1 MTRHNR
7 RIAASTHWLCSAA
20 LAVAGGLYGN
30 GAGAQQAVGPGAQAS
45 GPPGADQGLQEV
57 VVTAQ
62 FRQQNLERAPVAISV
77 EDASMIEARSQT
89 DVTSIGMQAPNVTI
103 SPGGQGFGN
112 SASFFIRG
120 IGQQDSNPA
129 MEPGVG
135 VYVDDVYFPTVFGS
149 LFNLLDLDRIEIL
162 RGPQG
167 TTEGENALGG
177 AVKLY
182 SVKPNANTGA
192 DVQATTGSYRRLGLK
207 GVADIALIPDRLFLR
222 MSGLSDRQEGYQ
234 SRYDYACTH
243 PGSGLISYATNLD
256 CKLGTL
262 GGTDEKALRA
272 QLRWL
277 ASDAV
282 EVNLSAFGSRDDNE
296 SPAQT
301 LLYAGATAPSSVI
314 NGTSVQLSQRF
325 VPGNIFTS
333 YATFMDPQTGKS
345 FPPVST
351 TDMDVFSGTVDWKI
365 ADGLAFKSITAYQ
378 EYSGQFGFDSGDSP
392 VVISDQ
398 ENYQSNHT
406 FTQELRLNGSLGKAI
421 DYTVG
426 GFYLD
431 SRTRLDGEI
440 DLPAVALD
448 FLQHDEIPLKSEA
461 GYLSVTWHTTDKLSL
476 SGGLRHTHDDK
487 RYAFGRRNTDG
498 SAISG
503 IPGTPN
509 FLVGGLDGTS
519 ATAVYSHWD
528 YRLEADYQ
536 WTPGLMTYASWSTGF
551 KGGGVNP
558 RPYVAAEEVPFGP
571 ETMRAYEIGLKSQ
584 FLEQKVRANFAL
596 FRNNYDAIQETTS
609 ICPPPIPAVVPCD
622 IIINGGKGIIEGAE
636 AEIEARPVGAL
647 EIDASGSYLHFRYAS
662 LPPGTGLDMDN
673 TLPYS
678 PKYRGSLGIQYTIR
692 LGGYGS
698 LVPRVDA
705 SYQSSLYTTSE
716 NLATSLLSAYTL
728 VNGRLTWNA
737 SAPWQVALFVTNL
750 ADRRYLN
757 NLFPAASGFIEGAP
771 ARPREWGLSVRR
783 TF

>member
-1 MTRHNR
+1 
-7 RIAASTHWLCSAA
+7 
-20 LAVAGGLYGN
+20 
-30 GAGAQQAVGPGAQAS
+30 
-45 GPPGADQGLQEV
+45 
-57 VVTAQ
+57 
-62 FRQQNLERAPVAISV
+62 
-77 EDASMIEARSQT
+77 
-89 DVTSIGMQAPNVTI
+89 
-103 SPGGQGFGN
+103 
-112 SASFFIRG
+112 
-120 IGQQDSNPA
+120 

-135 VYVDDVYFPTVFGS
+135 VYIDDVYFPTVFGS

-167 TTEGENALGG
+167 TTEGENSLGG

-182 SVKPNANTGA
+182 SVKPNADTGA
-192 DVQATTGSYRRLGLK
+192 SVEATTGSFRRIGLK
-207 GVADIALIPDRLFLR
+207 GVADIALVPDRLFLR
-222 MSGLSDRQEGYQ
+222 LSGLSDRRDGYQ
-234 SRYDYACTH
+234 TRYDYACTH
-243 PGSGLISYATNLD
+243 PGSGLISYANNLD
-256 CKLGTL
+256 CVLGTL

-282 EVNLSAFGSRDDNE
+282 EVNLSAFASKDNNE
-296 SPAQT
+296 PPAQT
-301 LLYAGATAPSSVI
+301 LLYAGPGAPSSVI
-314 NGTSVQLSQRF
+314 NGTSVQLSPRF
-325 VPGNIFTS
+325 VPSSNFVS
-333 YATFMDPQTGKS
+333 YATFMDPGSGKS

-351 TDMDVFSGTVDWKI
+351 TQMDVFTGTVDWKI
-365 ADGLAFKSITAYQ
+365 ADGLSLKSITAYQ

-431 SRTRLDGEI
+431 SRTTLDGEI
-440 DLPAVALD
+440 DLPAVRLD
-448 FLQHDEIPLKSEA
+448 FIQHDLVPLKSVA
-461 GYLSVTWHTTDKLSL
+461 GYLSVTWHSTDKLSI

-487 RYAFGRRNTDG
+487 SYAFGRRNTDG

-509 FLVGGLDGTS
+509 FLVGGLDGTE
-519 ATAVYSHWD
+519 ARAVYSHWD

-571 ETMRAYEIGLKSQ
+571 ESMRAYEIGLKSQ
-584 FLEQKVRANFAL
+584 FFAQRVRANFAI
-596 FRNNYDAIQETTS
+596 FRNDYESIQEGTS

-622 IIINGGKGIIEGAE
+622 IIINGGKGIIKGAE
-636 AEIEARPVGAL
+636 AEIDTRPISAL
-647 EIDASGSYLHFRYAS
+647 QIDASASYLDFHYTT
-662 LPPGTGLDMDN
+662 LPPGTGLALGN

-678 PKYRGSLGIQYTIR
+678 PKYRGSLGIQYTIP
-692 LGGYGS
+692 LGAHGT
-698 LVPRVDA
+698 LIPRIDA

-716 NLATSLLSAYTL
+716 NLPTSRLSGYTL

-737 SAPWQVALFVTNL
+737 NAPWQVALFVTNL
-750 ADRRYLN
+750 ADRHYLN
-757 NLFPAASGFIEGAP
+757 NLFPAASGFIEGVP

>member
-1 MTRHNR
+1 MA
-7 RIAASTHWLCSAA
+7 IAM
-20 LAVAGGLYGN
+20 YGS
-30 GAGAQQAVGPGAQAS
+30 GAGAQQAAAPSAPAGGPA
-45 GPPGADQGLQEV
+45 GADQGLQEV

-62 FRQQNLERAPVAISV
+62 FRQQSLERAPVAISV

-135 VYVDDVYFPTVFGS
+135 VYIDDVYFPTVFGS

-167 TTEGENALGG
+167 TTEGENSLGG

-182 SVKPNANTGA
+182 SLKPNANTGA
-192 DVQATTGSYRRLGLK
+192 EVEATTGSYRRLGLR
-207 GVADIALIPDRLFLR
+207 GVADIALIQDSLFLR
-222 MSGLSDRQEGYQ
+222 LSGLSDRRDGYQ
-234 SRYDYACTH
+234 TRYDYACTH
-243 PGSGLISYATNLD
+243 PGSGLISYTNNLD

-277 ASDAV
+277 PNDAV
-282 EVNLSAFGSRDDNE
+282 EVNVSAFGSRDSNE
-296 SPAQT
+296 APAQS
-301 LLYAGATAPSSVI
+301 LLYAGPTAPSSVI
-314 NGTSVQLSQRF
+314 NGSSVQLSSRF
-325 VPGNIFTS
+325 VPDSIFAS
-333 YATFMDPQTGKS
+333 YATFMDPQSGKS

-351 TDMDVFSGTVDWKI
+351 TDMDVFAATVDWRI
-365 ADGLAFKSITAYQ
+365 ADGLTLKSITAYQ

-406 FTQELRLNGSLGKAI
+406 FTQELRLNGSLGRLI

-431 SRTRLDGEI
+431 SRTRLEGEI
-440 DLPAVALD
+440 DLPAVLLD
-448 FLQHDEIPLKSEA
+448 FMQHDEIPLKSEA
-461 GYLSVTWHTTDKLSL
+461 GYLSLTWHATDKLSL
-476 SGGLRHTHDDK
+476 SGGLRRTHDDK
-487 RYAFGRRNTDG
+487 SYTFGRRNTDG

-509 FLVGGLDGTS
+509 FLVGGLDGTL
-519 ATAVYSHWD
+519 ARAVYSHWD

-558 RPYVAAEEVPFGP
+558 RPFVAAEELPFGP
-571 ETMRAYEIGLKSQ
+571 ETMRAYEIGLKSEFFQ
-584 FLEQKVRANFAL
+584 QKVRANLAL
-596 FRNNYDAIQETTS
+596 FRNDYESIQEGTS

-622 IIINGGKGIIEGAE
+622 VIINGGKGVIEGAE
-636 AEIEARPVGAL
+636 AEVVARPVAAL
-647 EIDASGSYLHFRYAS
+647 QIDASASYLDFHYTS
-662 LPPGTGLDMDN
+662 IPPGTGLTLED

-678 PKYRGSLGIQYTIR
+678 PKFRGSLGIQYAIP
-692 LGGYGS
+692 LGAHGS
-698 LVPRVDA
+698 LIPRVDA

-716 NLATSLLSAYTL
+716 NLLTSLLSEYTL

-737 SAPWQVALFVTNL
+737 NAPWQVALFVTNL
-750 ADRRYLN
+750 ADRRYVN
-757 NLFPAASGFIEGAP
+757 NLFPASSDYIEGSP
-771 ARPREWGLSVRR
+771 ARPREWGLSIRR